1 MKFINEKKR
10 GQCADSDSLGPQFSA
25 ISLAFYFCLQKILF
39 CLRLVR
45 VFFGLRRLTSIL
57 QFPDRRCSPPS
68 ARWISIFAFTLLF
81 LCAGC
86 SCKLPETT
94 KEQEN
99 PVKRIQLNIELNPR
113 SIPWK
118 LFYSQQSLPNA
129 FCPIENPRSIPSR
142 KLICSQQ
149 ILPNAFSF

>member
-1 MKFINEKKR
+1 MC
-10 GQCADSDSLGPQFSA
+10 GQWLIGSTVLADFFSLLFLFAKDSVL
-25 ISLAFYFCLQKILF
+25 LALSKS
-39 CLRLVR
+39 
-45 VFFGLRRLTSIL
+45 FFWLRRLASIS

-86 SCKLPETT
+86 SCKVPETT
-94 KEQEN
+94 KEQETTLQPEN
-99 PVKRIQLNIELNPR
+99 PVNYIQLNIELNPR

-118 LFYSQQSLPNA
+118 LLYSQQSLPNA
-129 FCPIENPRSIPSR
+129 FCPIENPRSIPCR
-142 KLICSQQ
+142 KLLCSQQ